1 MLSGPASNPVLIG
14 SYHAST
20 ELMQN
25 AKGGFISR
33 QPELPLKLHRRHALR
48 LAGNQI
54 SRPEPYAER
63 RVAALHHG
71 ANQKTGLAA
80 AGSTRQDAGPRGDAE
95 RLRDNTAVRAGEA
108 ALPAR
113 LFKISGARL
122 VVREKPLELRERF
135 RERKVG
141 AVENVHSSPISASCI
156 HLVPGA
162 GVRQADKA
170 PSLDMG
176 GVCVNRIGT
185 VNSSVTL
192 ATSVSRAA
200 NDAAGDAKFASDTA
214 KDLKTQIDRLAPS
227 VDEIRQLRSQLEEL
241 TGKFRDLQNEVQRLE
256 PAERR

>member
-80 AGSTRQDAGPRGDAE
+80 AGSPRQDAGPRGDAE

-162 GVRQADKA
+162 GVRQAEKA

-176 GVCVNRIGT
+176 GVCINRIGT
-185 VNSSVTL
+185 DWRSPKGYRSSSRSRVARFRRRSASL
-192 ATSVSRAA
+192 ICRATSFPLRESGA
-200 NDAAGDAKFASDTA
+200 
-214 KDLKTQIDRLAPS
+214 LA
-227 VDEIRQLRSQLEEL
+227 
-241 TGKFRDLQNEVQRLE
+241 
-256 PAERR
+256 

>member
-113 LFKISGARL
+113 LFKISGAKL

-185 VNSSVTL
+185 V
-192 ATSVSRAA
+192 
-200 NDAAGDAKFASDTA
+200 
-214 KDLKTQIDRLAPS
+214 
-227 VDEIRQLRSQLEEL
+227 
-241 TGKFRDLQNEVQRLE
+241 
-256 PAERR
+256 